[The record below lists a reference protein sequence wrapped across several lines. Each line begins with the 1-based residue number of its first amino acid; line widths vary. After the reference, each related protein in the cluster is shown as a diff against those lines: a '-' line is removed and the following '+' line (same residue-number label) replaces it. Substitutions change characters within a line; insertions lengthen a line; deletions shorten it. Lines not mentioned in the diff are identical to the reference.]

1 MASSAEQFPSLHEV
15 SAACKVEYQSGEH
28 LEYRK
33 FRAAACED
41 SKYFRAVISFVN
53 SPVALPNPAGTE
65 APCRILESVP
75 AIISDSIDVWSWPTS
90 HGCTCVQ
97 GLHRAPANAAAVEA
111 LVQAG
116 AHVIGKGAVTGLSLG
131 STGAN
136 TPLGAVVNP
145 YSVHGA
151 LAGPGAAGVAV
162 AVASKVAAFG
172 LAVDTVGDAR
182 VPAAL
187 VGAVAFRPSF
197 GRYAARGIWHG
208 APTLDSVAIV
218 TAHAKDLLLLDALL
232 EGARNIECPQRE
244 LPALPRKRQ
253 SHDGEDDEDE
263 DDDDAE
269 SKHDENEAE
278 GVNDAAAKVQALF
291 RARAARKRVDVMRGE
306 MMSASATDEQK
317 AAALS
322 IQRIA
327 RGRAARSAAAARAA
341 EAGAA
346 RASAAAKIQA
356 LMRGKAARAAAPG
369 PGGAGAVDLHDVVL
383 ALPWDDVWAQCDGTV
398 QSVAGA
404 AFGRWEGAGVRMV
417 YQALPTVTLR
427 KLGKHGKDVELPLL
441 EAARMVAHIIRRAE
455 QLPALGSYLVASGLD
470 TQGASVAAMVDDACL
485 DDATREQLHVLLTP
499 EGRPTPAVLR
509 AALAYGLA
517 AVQDALAAYLADT
530 GALAVCLPATLAP
543 ACVPDAE
550 DNLLLRGVP
559 TPAAQVLHAT
569 SALAPT
575 AGAPALSLP
584 VGVVVPRAA
593 VPAGR
598 PGSERVPVSLELLA
612 KPGKDAQLIKA
623 SAALTAC
630 LPRMVDPLT
639 LARWRRGVDH
649 APNQGL
655 GSPK

>member
-1 MASSAEQFPSLHEV
+1 MSSAAEQFPSLHEV
-15 SAACKVEYQSGEH
+15 SAACKLEYQSGKH

-41 SKYFRAVISFVN
+41 SKYFRAVLPFVN
-53 SPVALPNPAGTE
+53 SSPVALASPAGAD
-65 APCRILESVP
+65 APSRILESVP
-75 AIISDSIDVWSWPTS
+75 AIISDSMDVWSWPTS

-111 LVQAG
+111 LLQAG
-116 AHVIGKGAVTGLSLG
+116 AHIIGKGAVTGLSLG

-162 AVASKVAAFG
+162 AVACKVAAFG

-218 TAHAKDLLLLDALL
+218 TAHVKDLLLLDALL

-244 LPALPRKRQ
+244 LPALARKRK
-253 SHDGEDDEDE
+253 SGSDDDEDE
-263 DDDDAE
+263 EDGAE
-269 SKHDENEAE
+269 SKHDEDE
-278 GVNDAAAKVQALF
+278 GEDVNDAAAKVQALF

-306 MMSASATDEQK
+306 MMAASATEEQK

-327 RGRAARSAAAARAA
+327 RGKAARSAAAARAA
-341 EAGAA
+341 EAEAA
-346 RASAAAKIQA
+346 RATAAAKIQA

-369 PGGAGAVDLHDVVL
+369 PAGAGALDLHDVVL

-398 QSVAGA
+398 QAVAGA
-404 AFGRWEGAGVRMV
+404 AFGRWEGAGVRLV

-441 EAARMVAHIIRRAE
+441 EAARMVAHIVRRAE

-470 TQGASVAAMVDDACL
+470 VQGASVAAMVDDACL
-485 DDATREQLHVLLTP
+485 DDATRQHLRELLTP
-499 EGRPTPAVLR
+499 AGQPAPAVVR
-509 AALAYGLA
+509 AALAHGLA
-517 AVQDALAAYLADT
+517 AVQDALTTYLGHT
-530 GALAVCLPATLAP
+530 GASAVCLPATLAP

-575 AGAPALSLP
+575 AGAPALSMP

-593 VPAGR
+593 VPAGQ
-598 PGSERVPVSLELLA
+598 PGSERVPVSVELLA
-612 KPGKDAQLIKA
+612 QPGNDAQLIKS
-623 SAALTAC
+623 SAALASC